1 MKQKK
6 EILKVKKQETE
17 KEIILKPI
25 QIKEVE
31 VTIEGIS
38 PLIVNNF
45 NEKSRRQ
52 IIEAQMKKP
61 KKEKEARNPIEDGMR
76 ALYWLTPMPEE
87 FTEESFEKAIK
98 EGARFGFPAK
108 GIKASIASGAYR
120 NKMTPDKVSLYGAFL
135 IPEELIE
142 IKFNKLHIREDY
154 VRIAHGGTDVRFRPE
169 FEGWSMTFKMQ
180 YNENAYSLEQILN
193 FVNIGG
199 FSCGLGEMRV
209 EKGGNNGSYQV
220 KIK

>member
-1 MKQKK
+1 MKKQENKK
-6 EILKVKKQETE
+6 EIT
-17 KEIILKPI
+17 LKPI

-31 VTIEGIS
+31 ITIEGIS

-45 NEKSRRQ
+45 NEKSRKQ
-52 IIEAQMKKP
+52 ILDTQMKKA
-61 KKEKEARNPIEDGMR
+61 KEKETRNPIEDGMR
-76 ALYWLTPMPEE
+76 ALYWLTPMPKE
-87 FTEESFEKAIK
+87 FTQESFDKALK

-108 GIKASIASGAYR
+108 GIKASIVSGAYR
-120 NKMTPDKVSLYGAFL
+120 NKLTPDKVSLYGAFL

-142 IKFNKLHIREDY
+142 IKYDELKIREDY

-169 FEGWSMTFKMQ
+169 FDNWSMTFKMR

-193 FVNIGG
+193 FINLGG
-199 FSCGLGEMRV
+199 FSCGLGEMRT

-220 KIK
+220 KSKEE